1 MPRLRSIV
9 LLLVALFAPVLAASA
24 QSKDPLERFQ
34 GFLKRLQEG
43 RSETSGADFHELK
56 LLVADLRL
64 LWAVDSSRQRQ
75 IACALLD
82 LTGLTLAGWDPAGTE
97 DATTPEAVLRE
108 QCADA
113 LRAHLDADLER
124 FLAREVLP
132 ASATQPIQR
141 RRAALWLVAP
151 RPNPGLLLALLTCVR
166 DPDARMRD
174 LALEAV
180 CGYQDPGVHRLFLGL
195 LDGRPAKPELPRAA
209 ELAERHFARVQLDHG
224 DPLVERLCAIVLPGL
239 ASTDWRSVSRAV
251 VLSHPLEHARAV
263 PALIDALE
271 SWKKRGDDGLQAL
284 RIEHEIARAL
294 AARAERDYGFDVPRW
309 REWWSAV
316 QRGELA
322 PPRTEG
328 GGEAGTRPSFFTLRP
343 WTDRVVFVLDR
354 SGSMYEPF
362 GPASADGG
370 RRTRWDE
377 AVAQLC
383 EFVRQLG
390 PSARFNVVV
399 FHDYAE
405 AWKEELVPAD
415 AAGLRSVRLWLD
427 QKPHGGT
434 LLRAGVERALGVR
447 GDAGPDLAR
456 LEADTVIVLCD
467 GATHEGPEWVRS
479 FLSRVNAS
487 ARVAFDGVQ
496 IGSEGDGTLERLAQ
510 GSGGEFVKIE
520 K

>member
-34 GFLKRLQEG
+34 AFLKRLQEG
-43 RSETSGADFHELK
+43 RDERAGADFHELK
-56 LLVADLRL
+56 LLVSDLRL
-64 LWAVDSSRQRQ
+64 LWAVDSSRQRA

-82 LTGLTLAGWDPAGTE
+82 LAGLTLAGWDTAGGE
-97 DATTPEAVLRE
+97 DPTRPEALLRE

-124 FLAREVLP
+124 FLAREILP
-132 ASATQPIQR
+132 ATSSQPLQR

-166 DPDARMRD
+166 DPDAKMRD

-180 CGYQDPGVHRLFLGL
+180 CGYQDPGVHRLFLGVL
-195 LDGRPAKPELPRAA
+195 ERPAENARLPRAA
-209 ELAERHFARVQLDHG
+209 ELAERHFSRVRLDRD
-224 DPLVERLCAIVLPGL
+224 DPLAERLENLVLPAL
-239 ASTDWRSVSRAV
+239 ASGEWRRVSRAV
-251 VLSHPLEHARAV
+251 VLSHSLDSQRVV
-263 PALIDALE
+263 PALLEALE
-271 SWKKRGDDGLQAL
+271 AWKGRDADGLQAL
-284 RIEHEIARAL
+284 RIEHELARAL
-294 AARAERDYGFDVPRW
+294 AGRAERDYGFDTGRW
-309 REWWSAV
+309 RAWWDAV

-322 PPRTEG
+322 PPRGEG
-328 GGEAGTRPSFFTLRP
+328 GGEGTRPSFFSLRP

-362 GPASADGG
+362 GPAVPGG
-370 RRTRWDE
+370 ERRTRWDE
-377 AVAQLC
+377 AIAQLL

-390 PSARFNVVV
+390 PRARFNVVV

-415 AAGLRSVRLWLD
+415 EAGLRSVRLWLD

-434 LLRAGVERALGVR
+434 LLRAGVERALGL
-447 GDAGPDLAR
+447 GPAGEVDLAR

-467 GATHEGPEWVRS
+467 GATHEGPEWVRG
-479 FLSRVNAS
+479 FLSRVNSA

-496 IGSEGDGTLERLAQ
+496 IGREGDGTLERLAQ
-510 GSGGEFVKIE
+510 GSGGEFVKIDG
-520 K
+520 